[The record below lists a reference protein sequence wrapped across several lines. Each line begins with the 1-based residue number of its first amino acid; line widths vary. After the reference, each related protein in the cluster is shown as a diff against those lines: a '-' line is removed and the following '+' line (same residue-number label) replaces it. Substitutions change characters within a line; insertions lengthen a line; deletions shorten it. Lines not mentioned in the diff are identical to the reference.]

1 MKLGIDVFSLR
12 YQGWDAFQLLDYA
25 QQQGLDVVHFSDLG
39 PFERLDDG
47 YLYEVKAEA
56 DRRSLALE
64 AGMLSICPT
73 ASNFAEERGTA
84 VEQLR
89 EMLHIAEIL
98 GSPIVR
104 CVLGANADR
113 TGELPLQ
120 AHIDATVA
128 TCRAVRD
135 QALDLGIQIAIEN
148 HAGDMLG
155 RELRGLIEQA
165 GPEYVGACIDTGNP
179 LWVGESPF
187 VTLQHLAPYVLTS
200 HVRDT
205 AAWPHPSGAAVQW
218 MAMGDGTVGIADWTA
233 AFQKACPDVPYSL
246 EIITGSPPRILSY
259 LEPSYWE
266 AYPDMPAAEF
276 VEFLKLVHA
285 GQPPAVPTLTARWE
299 GNPPEYQAALRLQ
312 QRLDLDRSIRYCQ
325 EVLGIGERGRAQP

>member
-12 YQGWDAFQLLDYA
+12 YQGWNAFQLLDYA
-25 QQQGLDVVHFSDLG
+25 QQQGLDLVHFSDLG
-39 PFERLDDG
+39 PFERLDGG
-47 YLYEVKAEA
+47 YLNEVRAEA
-56 DRRSLALE
+56 DRRGLELE

-73 ASNFAEERGTA
+73 ASNFSGERGTA

-89 EMLHIAEIL
+89 EMLHIAETL
-98 GSPIVR
+98 GSRIVR
-104 CVLGANADR
+104 CVLGTNADR
-113 TGELPLQ
+113 TGDLPLQ
-120 AHIDATVA
+120 AHVDATVA

-135 QALDLGIQIAIEN
+135 QALDLGIKIAIEN

-155 RELRGLIEQA
+155 RELRGLIEGA

-205 AAWPHPSGAAVQW
+205 AVWPHPSGAAVQW
-218 MAMGDGTVGIADWTA
+218 MAMGDGTVGIADWTV
-233 AFQKACPDVPYSL
+233 AFREACPGVPYSL

-259 LEPSYWE
+259 LDPGYWE
-266 AYPDMPAAEF
+266 AYPDTPAAEF
-276 VEFLKLVHA
+276 VEFLKLVQA
-285 GQPPAVPTLTARWE
+285 GQPPTIPMLTARWE

-312 QRLDLDRSIRYCQ
+312 QRLDLERSIRYCQ
-325 EVLGIGERGRAQP
+325 DVLGIGERA